1 MQVREENVTTG
12 KVQEFLQKY
21 EEVFQDGLRKC
32 TCPKSKIHVDADTK
46 PKYCRAKPVPYSL
59 RETLVQELERL
70 QKEGTMEPV
79 QFAEWAAP
87 IVPIVK
93 KDKSI
98 RICGDNSQP
107 RSEIRPN
114 NDPIPKAEDLF
125 ATFSEGEKFRKLSQA
140 YQQIL
145 LEKES
150 KKYTT
155 INSHRGLFQYNL
167 LPYAVFSW
175 PGIFQ
180 RTMNNLLQSIP
191 FVVVRVDDI
200 LVSGSSDEKH
210 LVNL

>member
-1 MQVREENVTTG
+1 MVETPVKFENQDITLPVLVTHGKGPNLIGRNWLRKIKLNWRALLQVREENVTTG

-70 QKEGTMEPV
+70 QKEDTMEPV

-98 RICGDNSQP
+98 RICGDNRITVNQ
-107 RSEIRPN
+107 EV
-114 NDPIPKAEDLF
+114 
-125 ATFSEGEKFRKLSQA
+125 KLDQ
-140 YQQIL
+140 
-145 LEKES
+145 
-150 KKYTT
+150 TT
-155 INSHRGLFQYNL
+155 TQ
-167 LPYAVFSW
+167 
-175 PGIFQ
+175 FQ
-180 RTMNNLLQSIP
+180 RQKTSLRPS
-191 FVVVRVDDI
+191 VKGR
-200 LVSGSSDEKH
+200 SSES
-210 LVNL
+210 

>member
-1 MQVREENVTTG
+1 MWGQQN
-12 KVQEFLQKY
+12 
-21 EEVFQDGLRKC
+21 
-32 TCPKSKIHVDADTK
+32 
-46 PKYCRAKPVPYSL
+46 
-59 RETLVQELERL
+59 
-70 QKEGTMEPV
+70 
-79 QFAEWAAP
+79 
-87 IVPIVK
+87 
-93 KDKSI
+93 
-98 RICGDNSQP
+98 NSQP

-167 LPYAVFSW
+167 LPYAVFSL